1 MRSLK
6 FTVLFIV
13 TCLLG
18 GQLVQA
24 QPSTAA
30 NGQVKKEGKA
40 KPAAQKS
47 GAKPNQKSEAS
58 KPVAAA
64 AETALAPQELSI
76 AERVHVGH
84 LPCELGASVRMT
96 ADANSP
102 GYFNLQGKGYK
113 YRMRPVTTSTGAI
126 RLEDEKAGAVWLQL
140 ANKSMLMDQKNGRRL
155 ADECAHPDQVAF
167 ANDMKVNPPPALIDV
182 SSPAT
187 SVQR

>member
-1 MRSLK
+1 MRRLMSL
-6 FTVLFIV
+6 VLILLSA
-13 TCLLG
+13 LLG
-18 GQLVQA
+18 LNLALAQEPSAHQTVNKKDSKVQPKS
-24 QPSTAA
+24 QA
-30 NGQVKKEGKA
+30 NA
-40 KPAAQKS
+40 TKS
-47 GAKPNQKSEAS
+47 SASNASSKNAS
-58 KPVAAA
+58 KPQ
-64 AETALAPQELSI
+64 EPPLAPQEMSI

-96 ADANSP
+96 ADANAP

-113 YRMRPVTTSTGAI
+113 YRMRPVATSTGAI

-167 ANDMKVNPPPALIDV
+167 ANDMKVNPPPALIEV
-182 SSPAT
+182 NTP